1 MANQSRAKGKFRLA
15 PVSEPPMKKVLEH
28 ALKEFRQALADRGV
42 YQNNH
47 RDLERAYN
55 GARDFVD
62 FLLEGPW
69 ALEKGRR
76 RPKLGPQGEG
86 DQ

>member
-1 MANQSRAKGKFRLA
+1 MASGGHSKGKFRLA
-15 PVSEPPMKKVLEH
+15 PISEPPMKKVFET
-28 ALKEFRQALADRGV
+28 ALKEFRQALTDRGV
-42 YQNNH
+42 YKDSH
-47 RDLERAYN
+47 RNLERAYN

-76 RPKLGPQGEG
+76 RPKLN
-86 DQ
+86 

>member
-1 MANQSRAKGKFRLA
+1 MERVNQGKGRFRLV
-15 PVSEPPMKKVLEH
+15 PPSEDMPMRRSLES
-28 ALKEFRQALADRGV
+28 ALKEFRLALIDRGV
-42 YQNNH
+42 YKRDHQN
-47 RDLERAYN
+47 LERAYN

-76 RPKLGPQGEG
+76 RPKTS
-86 DQ
+86 

>member
-1 MANQSRAKGKFRLA
+1 MASGGHSKGKFRLA
-15 PVSEPPMKKVLEH
+15 PIGEPPMKKVLET

-42 YQNNH
+42 YKNDD
-47 RDLERAYN
+47 RSLERAYN

-69 ALEKGRR
+69 ALERGRR
-76 RPKLGPQGEG
+76 RPKLNEG
-86 DQ
+86 L

>member
-1 MANQSRAKGKFRLA
+1 MAAARNPKTKFRLA
-15 PVSEPPMKKVLEH
+15 PISEAPMKKVFED

-42 YQNNH
+42 YKNNH

-62 FLLEGPW
+62 FLLDGPW

-76 RPKLGPQGEG
+76 RPKI
-86 DQ
+86 D

>member
-1 MANQSRAKGKFRLA
+1 MTLGSHSKGKFRLA
-15 PVSEPPMKKVLEH
+15 PISEPPMKKVLEN

-42 YQNNH
+42 YKNDH
-47 RDLERAYN
+47 RSLERAYN

-69 ALEKGRR
+69 VLERGRR
-76 RPKLGPQGEG
+76 RPKLSEG
-86 DQ
+86 L

>member
-1 MANQSRAKGKFRLA
+1 MTSGSLSKGKFRLA
-15 PVSEPPMKKVLEH
+15 PISEPPMKKVLET

-42 YQNNH
+42 YKGSNRN
-47 RDLERAYN
+47 LERPYN

-69 ALEKGRR
+69 VLERGRR
-76 RPKLGPQGEG
+76 RPKLN
-86 DQ
+86 

>member
-1 MANQSRAKGKFRLA
+1 MATAKPGKGKLWRDPA
-15 PVSEPPMKKVLEH
+15 EDIPMKRALEE
-28 ALKEFRQALADRGV
+28 ALKDFRQALADRGV
-42 YQNNH
+42 YHRNH

-76 RPKLGPQGEG
+76 RPKLP
-86 DQ
+86 

>member
-1 MANQSRAKGKFRLA
+1 MAKSTRGTRKFRLA
-15 PVSEPPMKKVLEH
+15 PDGDPPMKKVLEE

-42 YQNNH
+42 YKTQDRN
-47 RDLERAYN
+47 LERAYN

-76 RPKLGPQGEG
+76 RPKIK
-86 DQ
+86 

>member
-1 MANQSRAKGKFRLA
+1 MTSGGHSKGKFRLA
-15 PVSEPPMKKVLEH
+15 PISEPPMKKVLET

-42 YQNNH
+42 YKNDH
-47 RDLERAYN
+47 RSLERAYN

-69 ALEKGRR
+69 VLERGRR
-76 RPKLGPQGEG
+76 RPKLNEG
-86 DQ
+86 V